1 MKINIK
7 EVLITV
13 LFTYENGETKE
24 MKIKVDPE
32 DLKITLRRKDFMKY
46 IQSYLKFGKPY
57 EVDCDSNTQVSL
69 SAEGTL
75 LSPKSL
81 TLSKT
86 Q

>member
-1 MKINIK
+1 MKINLK
-7 EVLITV
+7 EVLITI
-13 LFTYENGETKE
+13 LFIHEDGETKE

-32 DLKITLRRKDFMKY
+32 DFKITLKRKDFMKY
-46 IQSYLKFGKPY
+46 IQSYLEFGKPY
-57 EVDCDSNTQVSL
+57 EVDCHSNTQVSL